1 MPKCSPREAA
11 SGLLRTASVGCSSLL
26 GQASNDGWRDG
37 PTLRLPCCRTSPPG
51 GSQRLPRRHFRGAPR
66 QAARVAQGRDPGV
79 PRGSAARHAGAAPRA
94 RAPRGPCRPPSWRRA
109 QGTGGRAEA
118 PGGVRAARPARAPVR
133 RGGRQAGG
141 RRAADQGGH
150 RQGSGE
156 ECRQRLSREEEA
168 LADRRRA
175 AERRGA
181 EVDALLGLYS
191 ERLGL
196 RCERLAPQT
205 VRMVFTLVDP
215 SEPLREFSFSL
226 GLDGSFEYSAFGCS
240 PAVRDLD
247 ERVATLNAGG
257 HSKCALPAFLCGM
270 RRAFR
275 AGAAAREQ

>member
-1 MPKCSPREAA
+1 MTAGVMVPRSAFHAVEHHLQAGA
-11 SGLLRTASVGCSSLL
+11 SDCLDDIFAEPHARLLAWRKGAT
-26 GQASNDGWRDG
+26 QAS
-37 PTLRLPCCRTSPPG
+37 
-51 GSQRLPRRHFRGAPR
+51 
-66 QAARVAQGRDPGV
+66 
-79 PRGSAARHAGAAPRA
+79 HAGAQRGMQALLRERERLEDLRGDLAALEREREGVLRLQAESEQLGQRVRQSAEAAARRADGVRRTREVIA
-94 RAPRGPCRPPSWRRA
+94 RA
-109 QGTGGRAEA
+109 Q
-118 PGGVRAARPARAPVR
+118 
-133 RGGRQAGG
+133 
-141 RRAADQGGH
+141 
-150 RQGSGE
+150 E